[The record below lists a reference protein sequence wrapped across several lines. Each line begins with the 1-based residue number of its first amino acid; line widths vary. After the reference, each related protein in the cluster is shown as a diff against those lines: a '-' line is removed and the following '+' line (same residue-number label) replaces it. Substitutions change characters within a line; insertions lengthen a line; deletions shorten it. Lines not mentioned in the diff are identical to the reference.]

1 LALPKS
7 HGTYL
12 SGKQVS
18 TPLSCSFACPRN
30 NSFFLLQINI
40 PVLNHTLNLPPHR
53 QKHQNQ
59 PVNNQHR
66 PEDGQVE
73 DLAPAAQE
81 SNANGA
87 RGGVPELELRE
98 AAHEGLEFLVALG
111 G

>member
-1 LALPKS
+1 MEHICRVNKS
-7 HGTYL
+7 AHHSLVRSHVRATIL
-12 SGKQVS
+12 SFS
-18 TPLSCSFACPRN
+18 PN
-30 NSFFLLQINI
+30 NI